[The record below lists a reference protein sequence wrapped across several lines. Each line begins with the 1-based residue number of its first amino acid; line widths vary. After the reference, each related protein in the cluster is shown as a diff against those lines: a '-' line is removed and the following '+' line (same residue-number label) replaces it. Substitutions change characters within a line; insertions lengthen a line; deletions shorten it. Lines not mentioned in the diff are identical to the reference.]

1 MKDNGII
8 THRNN
13 QPKSVVV
20 LAIFKE
26 NLLSDKTSTFNISS
40 KKSQN
45 NITNFGRAAE
55 RESKGTKIPMKKW
68 KKMKLFVFRH
78 H

>member
-26 NLLSDKTSTFNISS
+26 NLLFKSDKTSTFNISS

-45 NITNFGRAAE
+45 NITNFGRAVE
-55 RESKGTKIPMKKW
+55 RERSELRNASPKERKSQ
-68 KKMKLFVFRH
+68 
-78 H
+78 